1 MKLKKTMKP
10 EALKSTDRYYP
21 VGAGRF
27 CCAENQPLF
36 HTNSNSFLIM
46 YIVDGA
52 FTFVKNG
59 MQISAHVGD
68 MLYCDNPSNLQ
79 SDMNS
84 RGELIWM
91 QIGGADCFEL
101 IQKNKGITKCKNTAS
116 EKKLFL
122 HIYDS
127 ICNSSKP
134 FSKLNICTDI
144 EKLLQKSFCFNN
156 SEDCTENETNDSI
169 QKVLNYIADNLNEN
183 LSVRNLADKIPM
195 SVSHFNRVFKKYT
208 GDSPY
213 AYVMKM
219 RIKKAEYLLRS
230 TELTITAVAYETGF
244 NSEANFIYVFTKNV
258 GVSPGKFRKLK
269 KENAV

>member
-1 MKLKKTMKP
+1 MKT
-10 EALKSTDRYYP
+10 ESIKSTDRYYP

-36 HTNSNSFLIM
+36 HTNSNSFFIM

-68 MLYCDNPSNLQ
+68 MLYCDNPSALQ

-91 QIGGADCFEL
+91 QIGGVDYFEL

-127 ICNSSKP
+127 ICNSTKP
-134 FSKLNICTDI
+134 FSKLSISTDI
-144 EKLLQKSFCFNN
+144 EKLLQKLFCFSNSKNDRENN
-156 SEDCTENETNDSI
+156 YNDSV
-169 QKVLNYIADNLNEN
+169 QKIINYIADNLNEN
-183 LSVRNLADKIPM
+183 LSVRKLADKMPM
-195 SVSHFNRVFKKYT
+195 SVSHFNRVFQKYT

-213 AYVMKM
+213 AYVMAM
-219 RIKKAEYLLRS
+219 RIKKAKYLLRS

-269 KENAV
+269 NENTV

>member
-1 MKLKKTMKP
+1 MKT
-10 EALKSTDRYYP
+10 ESIKSTDRYYP

-68 MLYCDNPSNLQ
+68 MLYCDNPSALQ

-91 QIGGADCFEL
+91 QIGGVDYFEL

-127 ICNSSKP
+127 ICNSTKP
-134 FSKLNICTDI
+134 FSKLSISTDI
-144 EKLLQKSFCFNN
+144 EKLLQKLFCL
-156 SEDCTENETNDSI
+156 DR
-169 QKVLNYIADNLNEN
+169 K
-183 LSVRNLADKIPM
+183 SV
-195 SVSHFNRVFKKYT
+195 V
-208 GDSPY
+208 
-213 AYVMKM
+213 
-219 RIKKAEYLLRS
+219 
-230 TELTITAVAYETGF
+230 
-244 NSEANFIYVFTKNV
+244 
-258 GVSPGKFRKLK
+258 
-269 KENAV
+269 

>member
-1 MKLKKTMKP
+1 MKR
-10 EALKSTDRYYP
+10 ESLKSTDGYYP
-21 VGAGRF
+21 VGAGHF
-27 CCAENQPLF
+27 YCSENYPQF

-46 YIVDGA
+46 YIIDVA

-101 IQKNKGITKCKNTAS
+101 IQKNKGIIKCKHIAS

-127 ICNSSKP
+127 ICNSTKP
-134 FSKLNICTDI
+134 FSKLSISTDI
-144 EKLLQKSFCFNN
+144 EKLLQKLFCFSNSKNDRENN
-156 SEDCTENETNDSI
+156 YNDSI
-169 QKVLNYIADNLNEN
+169 QKIINYISDNLNEN
-183 LSVRNLADKIPM
+183 LSVRKLADKMPM

-208 GDSPY
+208 GNSPY
-213 AYVMKM
+213 AHVMAM
-219 RIKKAEYLLRS
+219 RIKKAKYLLRN
-230 TELTITAVAYETGF
+230 TELTLIAIADETGF

-269 KENAV
+269 NENAV